1 MLILFCER
9 VLGSAASSS
18 SDESQALRQRMSAK
32 SVLCDCDYEEVLGP
46 QVPGTT
52 TTSAAQTT
60 STSTSAPRRTSTTS
74 RSGDRQPHTTTCAGS
89 SNDAPLLEQHDPRR
103 VSVTS
108 CGEASP
114 ESANKDLCTDPACT
128 VQVQME
134 VVCDDPGCP
143 ENKKKCASPPSP
155 KAAGK
160 SSRSPCGSNEREQ
173 MNPACTD
180 PSCVVDAEDSSR
192 SGGKTSSAS
201 STSGT
206 ASTATSAAGVKTA
219 AREHQEQ
226 QQVQAAQQS
235 QSNEHP
241 QLGLADEGINS
252 DSHDHEHF
260 DEGLLKKGGKGAY
273 IMMLALSVHSV
284 FEGIVIGIAPDF
296 QNAAMVSFCV
306 LAHKWAAAFAIGTA
320 FATANVPERKI
331 YGYVSIFAL
340 STPVGI
346 VLGILISSIQGGA
359 FLGCTNAI
367 AAGTLLYIAM
377 SEIIPE
383 EFVRDPKLRTSQFLS
398 EKELLAPCSSFQGNY
413 RAGGTAVVVG
423 GGFARSR
430 PRPVFGE

>member
-1 MLILFCER
+1 MTSTKDHGSNKALPPGLRTFQISVAVIVFVVSMGSAIFRVRYAARWCKQSFIDLANVCASGMFLGMSFNHLLPEAMELAPEMENPKLNIFGIGAFFGYMLILFCER

-46 QVPGTT
+46 QAPGTT

-60 STSTSAPRRTSTTS
+60 STSTSAPTRTSTTS

-128 VQVQME
+128 
-134 VVCDDPGCP
+134 
-143 ENKKKCASPPSP
+143 
-155 KAAGK
+155 
-160 SSRSPCGSNEREQ
+160 
-173 MNPACTD
+173 
-180 PSCVVDAEDSSR
+180 
-192 SGGKTSSAS
+192 
-201 STSGT
+201 
-206 ASTATSAAGVKTA
+206 
-219 AREHQEQ
+219 
-226 QQVQAAQQS
+226 
-235 QSNEHP
+235 
-241 QLGLADEGINS
+241 LGLADEDNNS

-260 DEGLLKKGGKGAY
+260 DGGLLKKGGKGAY

-331 YGYVSIFAL
+331 YGYVSIFAV

-383 EFVRDPKLRTSQFLS
+383 EFVRDPKQLRTSPI
-398 EKELLAPCSSFQGNY
+398 K
-413 RAGGTAVVVG
+413 AG
-423 GGFARSR
+423 F
-430 PRPVFGE
+430 